1 MSAELFQF
9 PNKYHT
15 PVHAIRNGEPWWVYK
30 AEYSFNGEKEI
41 FYFWARNEGEAKARL
56 ATLASSCTY
65 VGRLKDIMEASGE
78 LQPPPPKKV

>member
-30 AEYSFNGEKEI
+30 ISYDSDTGVETVYI
-41 FYFWARNEGEAKARL
+41 WARSEEDAVQRVEQLKAS
-56 ATLASSCTY
+56 ATF
-65 VGRLKDIMEASGE
+65 VGRLKEIIEGE
-78 LQPPPPKKV
+78 KS